1 MTQSMLRCL
10 ILLIVSGIP
19 LSAVHAPEMDVPM
32 AVQFHLFLK
41 MATFDRNLVSRV
53 GDHVVIAVLYQ
64 SRYRPSLD
72 AKDEFLKVMSE
83 SPVTLIEGIPLSG
96 VSVDLHETADL
107 EQLLRDSE
115 ADAVY
120 IAPLRAFEVDRIT
133 EVTRKLHIMSLSGI
147 TLYVEQ
153 GVSAGV
159 GIRGERPE
167 IVINLAGARAEG
179 VDFSSRLLN
188 LARTISNGR

>member
-1 MTQSMLRCL
+1 M
-10 ILLIVSGIP
+10 LLIVSGIP
-19 LSAVHAPEMDVPM
+19 LSAVHAPEMEVPM
-32 AVQFHLFLK
+32 EVQFHLFLK

-83 SPVTLIEGIPLSG
+83 SPVTLIDGIPLSG

-107 EQLLRDSE
+107 GQLLRDSE

-133 EVTRKLHIMSLSGI
+133 EVTRRLHIMSLSGI

-159 GIRGERPE
+159 GVRGERPE
-167 IVINLAGARAEG
+167 IVINLTGARAEG
-179 VDFSSRLLN
+179 IDFSSRLLN
-188 LARTISNGR
+188 LARVISNGR